1 MKNMN
6 WTAEQAMTAL
16 GIAESDRASYL
27 EKIGNSWSSAFADNK
42 TADQM
47 K

>member
-16 GIAESDRASYL
+16 GIAESEQASYL
-27 EKIGNSWSSAFADNK
+27 EKIGD
-42 TADQM
+42 
-47 K
+47 